1 MSRNTVVHHQLL
13 SRMILVL
20 LICAAGACSDTSDMA
35 ELQKHIIEVTL
46 RPGGEIEPTPTFLP
60 YEAFTYSSAASRSP
74 FDVPLV
80 VRMRPTGQ
88 QENLVRPNENRV
100 RETLEEFALT
110 ELMMVGMLSRDNAYI
125 GLVRDQ
131 NWLIHRVRAGAYMGR
146 NHGRVLAVSPTQID
160 LIEIVP
166 SGDGGWVER
175 PRTLALQR

>member
-1 MSRNTVVHHQLL
+1 MSRMTAIRHPAL
-13 SRMILVL
+13 SRMILML
-20 LICAAGACSDTSDMA
+20 LICAVSACSDTSDMA

-60 YEAFTYSSAASRSP
+60 YEAFTYSAAAMRSP
-74 FDVPLV
+74 FDVPLA
-80 VRMRPTGQ
+80 VRMRAAGQ
-88 QENLVRPNENRV
+88 QDNLVRPNENRV
-100 RETLEEFALT
+100 REALEEFALT
-110 ELMMVGMLSRDNAYI
+110 ELIMVGMLSRDSAYI

-131 NWLIHRVRAGAYMGR
+131 NWLIHRVRAGSYMGR